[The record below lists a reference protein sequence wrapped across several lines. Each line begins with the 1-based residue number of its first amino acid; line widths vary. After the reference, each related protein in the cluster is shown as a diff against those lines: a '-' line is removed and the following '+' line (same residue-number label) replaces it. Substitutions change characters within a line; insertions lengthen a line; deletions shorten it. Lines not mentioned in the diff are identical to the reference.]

1 MMVHGINGGRVGKMK
16 KSGKKI
22 LSWSIL
28 YLMLCMRPNEAFH
41 KRIGLEEGTMPAQ
54 DNEASHERIS
64 LEKSEG

>member
-1 MMVHGINGGRVGKMK
+1 MK
-16 KSGKKI
+16 ISGKKI